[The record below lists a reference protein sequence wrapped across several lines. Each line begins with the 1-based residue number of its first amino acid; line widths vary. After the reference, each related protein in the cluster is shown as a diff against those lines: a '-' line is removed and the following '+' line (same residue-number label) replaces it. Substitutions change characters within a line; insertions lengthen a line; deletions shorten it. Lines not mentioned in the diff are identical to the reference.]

1 MEWLSHFILPI
12 ILWSI
17 FISMGWRNCGSERLK
32 NDPRSHVKWVIKFR
46 SESRIIETES
56 LYCFQSPL
64 CPLSRKE
71 SCMYRLS
78 YSFLLL
84 LNPINSKKHPRA
96 LCRIFQR
103 AMHWFSKHGKTCYQ
117 TIWRKKNRDTYL
129 IIGRKNF
136 PQQIFPRNKVRKI
149 NYLLNEQAIISLASF
164 MYCVLHW
171 ITFQNL
177 KYPEAQCKV

>member
-84 LNPINSKKHPRA
+84 LNPINSKNTPELYVEFSRGQ
-96 LCRIFQR
+96 CIDFQNMEKAVIR
-103 AMHWFSKHGKTCYQ
+103 PYEE
-117 TIWRKKNRDTYL
+117 KKNRDTYL
-129 IIGRKNF
+129 IIGIKNF

-164 MYCVLHW
+164 MHCVLHW